1 MRLLTPAGL
10 ETAQIGPKPQT
21 DQGIRFL
28 QGTIQRI
35 NYATRELTLI
45 AVDRV
50 WHLELAPESLL
61 WFNGRR
67 AIFRCFQPLD
77 QARVFYESRDSRFV
91 VAALY
96 VWTDETV
103 ETR

>member
-1 MRLLTPAGL
+1 MRLLTPAEL
-10 ETAQIGPKPQT
+10 QTVQAAPQPQS

-35 NYATRELTLI
+35 NYATRKLSLI
-45 AVDRV
+45 AAGRV
-50 WHLELAPESLL
+50 WHMELAADSLL

-67 AIFRCFQPLD
+67 AIFRCLQPLD
-77 QARVFYESRDSRFV
+77 QARVFYESRGSGLV

-96 VWTDETV
+96 VWTDE
-103 ETR
+103 